1 MRYAALGYG
10 LTKVYLLSANSTRE
24 DAEEEAS
31 MVLEEMSEHGW
42 TCDEI
47 VEISEALYD
56 QCTKAIRGDDSFA
69 IGATRTDEGGL
80 IVGDELTLLLP
91 WQSEVWDNLQP
102 PD

>member
-1 MRYAALGYG
+1 MYFSALGYG
-10 LTKVYLLSANSTRE
+10 VKNTYIYSVNSTRE

-56 QCTKAIRGDDSFA
+56 ECTRATREDDDFAVGAVRLEDDSL
-69 IGATRTDEGGL
+69 TL
-80 IVGDELTLLLP
+80 GDELTLLLP
-91 WQSEVWDNLQP
+91 WQSEAWDNLQP